1 MGIITKT
8 AKSVVKTPVAV
19 AKFIVPRSPDIGEQL
34 EKSLR
39 RSDIQ
44 EACRNYQGDPESF
57 KNGLR
62 AYLEQVDKEHS
73 RLYGF
78 ARTLDSVNRATV
90 PIDGAL
96 DYLNLAGGIGAGA
109 RAIKTLA
116 TLPGYLAYDAY
127 YTAKTGDVVGGLIAN
142 PAYEV
147 LSWATLGALPHL
159 MRRYTN
165 QLDKKTIEEASSRF
179 LKRLKSEDLEDRLS
193 GSGIAGRIEP
203 DREERR
209 KAA

>member
-1 MGIITKT
+1 MGILTKAAKGVGKAPAT
-8 AKSVVKTPVAV
+8 AVRL
-19 AKFIVPRSPDIGEQL
+19 IVPKAPGIEEQL

-39 RSDIQ
+39 RPDIQ
-44 EACRNYQGDPESF
+44 EAYRAYKGDPEDF
-57 KNGLR
+57 KKGLR
-62 AYLEQVDKEHS
+62 AYLEQVDNEHR

-78 ARTLDSVNRATV
+78 ARTLDSVNRATI

-127 YTAKTGDVVGGLIAN
+127 YTAKTGDVVGGLIVN

-147 LSWATLGALPHL
+147 LSWAALGSLPHL
-159 MRRYTN
+159 VRRYTT
-165 QLDKKTIEEASSRF
+165 QLNKKTIEEASRRF
-179 LKRLKSEDLEDRLS
+179 LKRLNARNLEDKVAEPDVA
-193 GSGIAGRIEP
+193 GIIEP
-203 DREERR
+203 EREKRR
-209 KAA
+209 RAA

>member
-8 AKSVVKTPVAV
+8 AKGVIKAPVTAAHLIIPKAADV
-19 AKFIVPRSPDIGEQL
+19 DEQLKKSLQRPDIQVAYRDY
-34 EKSLR
+34 K
-39 RSDIQ
+39 
-44 EACRNYQGDPESF
+44 GDPVSF

-62 AYLEQVDKEHS
+62 AYLEQVGNEHR
-73 RLYGF
+73 RLYSF

-96 DYLNLAGGIGAGA
+96 DYLNLAGGMGAGA

-147 LSWATLGALPHL
+147 LSWATLGSLPHL
-159 MRRYTN
+159 MRRYTS
-165 QLDKKTIEEASSRF
+165 QLNKQTIKEASARF
-179 LKRLKSEDLEDRLS
+179 LKRLNSKDLEDRLS
-193 GSGIAGRIEP
+193 DDVVGRIEP
-203 DREERR
+203 DEAERR